1 MENQHSK
8 SINDPVIIL
17 VNPQLG
23 ENIGAVA
30 RVMLNFGL
38 KELRIV
44 NPRDGWPNPKAL
56 TMATA
61 AKSILNEA
69 NIYTDLT
76 SALNEIEFV
85 YATSARKRDINKLVV
100 SPRNAILD
108 TVKRVRQKQRVAVIF
123 GPERTGLENKHLVL
137 ANKIIEIPVN
147 PSFKSINLSQSVTVI
162 CYEWMCTFQEVDDSR
177 QLPSNELADVT
188 AKSRFVE
195 LLIDDLESKNFFWPR
210 EKSAVMKLNLQNLFL
225 RIDLTMSEVGILHKI
240 RRNLDRRK
248 D

>member
-1 MENQHSK
+1 MENKQSK
-8 SINDPVIIL
+8 STNDPIIIL
-17 VNPQLG
+17 ANPQLG

-69 NIYTDLT
+69 KIYMDLT

-108 TVKRVRQKQRVAVIF
+108 VVKRVRQKQRVAIIF
-123 GPERTGLENKHLVL
+123 GPERTGLENKQLVL
-137 ANKIIEIPVN
+137 ANEIIEIPVN
-147 PSFKSINLSQSVTVI
+147 PSFKSINLSQSVAVI
-162 CYEWMCTFQEVDDSR
+162 CYEWMCTCQEVDDN
-177 QLPSNELADVT
+177 QLPSKKLADLT

-195 LLIDDLESKNFFWPR
+195 LLINDLETKKFFWPK

-225 RIDLTMSEVGILHKI
+225 RMDLTMSEVGILHKI
-240 RRNLDRRK
+240 RRNLERRK
-248 D
+248 N